1 MFEKVKEI
9 LQEYVEE
16 QGVSIT
22 KESEL
27 VAELGLGSLDLV
39 NVVVAFEEEFDV
51 EVPDR
56 DIWKFRTVGNIVDWL
71 EAHV

>member
-1 MFEKVKEI
+1 MKKVKGI

-27 VAELGLGSLDLV
+27 VADLGLGSLDLV

-56 DIWKFRTVGNIVDWL
+56 DIRKFRTVGNIVDWL